1 MAFPIGAAA
10 TLGGGLIGAVGGVVN
25 NERNLD
31 FQREAQ
37 EFNKWAQGQT
47 WMREDNAVQ
56 RRVADLRAAG
66 LSPVLAAGSSA
77 QAGSPTKIDP
87 QVSED
92 PVQSAIS
99 GATRA
104 AQTQQSIAAADAARA
119 QVDLIN
125 AQAIKT
131 GIEANVQNEELK
143 LYRQDGGHPKN
154 LDVWGKRLAGIADV
168 GRKLYDKAK
177 DPLMKAVKATPE
189 AAQRFKRYLPGQTY

>member
-1 MAFPIGAAA
+1 MDPLTIGA
-10 TLGGGLIGAVGGVVN
+10 TLGGGLIGAAGGIFN

-31 FQREAQ
+31 FQRDAQ
-37 EFNKWAQGQT
+37 EYNKFAQQET
-47 WMREDNAVQ
+47 WKREDNAVQ

-99 GATRA
+99 GMTHA

-119 QVDLIN
+119 QVDLIK
-125 AQAIKT
+125 AQTAKT
-131 GIEANVQNEELK
+131 GTESAVLSKEYG
-143 LYRQDGGHPKN
+143 LYGDVGGHPKYQ
-154 LDVWGKRLAGIADV
+154 DPWGKRLSEIFRAGSD
-168 GRKLYDKAK
+168 LFNKAK
-177 DPLMKAVKATPE
+177 DPLSRAAKAAPEVARKA
-189 AAQRFKRYLPGQTY
+189 KRYLPGQTY